1 MKIVVRIPNWIGD
14 VIFALPALESL
25 KANYPH
31 AEIWIAAHPWVKDLF
46 FGTPYAGR
54 VIAVADSPSPG
65 ALRAAAK
72 NLQSHMFDIGL
83 LLTNSLASALLFSLA
98 KIPER
103 WGYRRDG
110 RGLFLTKRVPPGN
123 PARVVRHMV
132 LHYLQLLEGLG
143 LRTLPPE
150 IRMSVSEE
158 EKEAA
163 RNSLRALGLD
173 PWKKFALLAPGAA
186 YGPAKRWPAANFAA
200 LAGRLRE
207 QKKME
212 ALLVG
217 AEGDA
222 PLAEEIASA
231 LDPRPP
237 SLAGKT
243 SLRQMLALISGAAV
257 FISNDTGPVHMA
269 NALRVPVVAV
279 FGPTDPRVTA
289 PFHKPATVVKR
300 DDIPCWPCSYRACP
314 YDHRCLAR
322 IPAEEVFSAA
332 AAYLP

>member
-31 AEIWIAAHPWVKDLF
+31 AEVWIAAHPWVKDLF

-54 VIAVADSPSPG
+54 IIAAADGNSPS
-65 ALRAAAK
+65 ALRATAK
-72 NLQSHMFDIGL
+72 NLRSQMFDIGL

-110 RGLFLTKRVPPGN
+110 RGFFLTKRVSPGS
-123 PARVVRHMV
+123 PGQARHMV
-132 LHYLQLLEGLG
+132 FHYLQLLEGLG
-143 LRTLPPE
+143 LRTLTPE
-150 IRMSVSEE
+150 IRLPVSDE
-158 EKEAA
+158 EKEGA

-173 PWKKFALLAPGAA
+173 PEKKIGLLAPGAA
-186 YGPAKRWPAANFAA
+186 YGPAKRWPAAKFAA

-207 QKKME
+207 QRKLE
-212 ALLVG
+212 VLLVG

-231 LDPRPP
+231 QTRRRPTWPEKPACASCSRSSARPP
-237 SLAGKT
+237 CSSRTTPARFT
-243 SLRQMLALISGAAV
+243 W
-257 FISNDTGPVHMA
+257 
-269 NALRVPVVAV
+269 
-279 FGPTDPRVTA
+279 PTPSAFPSSPSSDPPIR
-289 PFHKPATVVKR
+289 R
-300 DDIPCWPCSYRACP
+300 
-314 YDHRCLAR
+314 
-322 IPAEEVFSAA
+322 
-332 AAYLP
+332 

>member
-25 KANYPH
+25 KANYPRG
-31 AEIWIAAHPWVKDLF
+31 EVWIAAHPWVKDLF
-46 FGTPYAGR
+46 LGTPYAGR
-54 VIAVADSPSPG
+54 VIAVADGHGPG

-72 NLQSHMFDIGL
+72 NLQSHRFDIGL
-83 LLTNSLASALLFSLA
+83 LLTNSLSSALLFSLA
-98 KIPER
+98 RIPER
-103 WGYRRDG
+103 WGYRRGG
-110 RGLFLTKRVPPGN
+110 RGLFLTKRVLPGN
-123 PARVVRHMV
+123 PGHVRHMV

-143 LRTLPPE
+143 LRILPPE

-163 RNSLRALGLD
+163 RNSVRAFGLD
-173 PWKKFALLAPGAA
+173 PGKQFALIAPGAA
-186 YGPAKRWPAANFAA
+186 YGQAKRWPATKFAA

-207 QKKME
+207 QKKLE
-212 ALLVG
+212 VLVVGG
-217 AEGDA
+217 AGDA

-231 LDPRPP
+231 LDPPPP

-243 SLRQMLALISGAAV
+243 SLRQMLALISEAAV

-289 PFHKPATVVKR
+289 PFHEPATVVKR

-314 YDHRCLAR
+314 YDHRCLVQ
-322 IPAEEVFSAA
+322 ISAEEVFSAA
-332 AAYLP
+332 AAYLT

>member
-31 AEIWIAAHPWVKDLF
+31 AEVWIAAHPWVKDLF

-54 VIAVADSPSPG
+54 IIAVADGNSFS

-72 NLQSHMFDIGL
+72 SLQSQMFDVGL

-110 RGLFLTKRVPPGN
+110 RGFLLTKRVPPGS
-123 PARVVRHMV
+123 PGRARHMV
-132 LHYLQLLEGLG
+132 FHYLQLLEGLG
-143 LRTLPPE
+143 LRTLTPE
-150 IRMSVSEE
+150 IRLPVSAE
-158 EKEAA
+158 EKEGA

-173 PWKKFALLAPGAA
+173 PEKKFALLAPGAA
-186 YGPAKRWPAANFAA
+186 YGPAKRWPAAKFTA

-207 QKKME
+207 QKKLE
-212 ALLVG
+212 VLLVG
-217 AEGDA
+217 AEGDS
-222 PLAEEIASA
+222 PLAEEVASA
-231 LDPRPP
+231 LDPPAP

-243 SLRQMLALISGAAV
+243 SLRQLLALIGEAAV

-269 NALRVPVVAV
+269 NALRIPVVAV

-289 PFHKPATVVKR
+289 PFHEPATVVKR

-314 YDHRCLAR
+314 YDHRCLDHITAD
-322 IPAEEVFSAA
+322 EVFSAA